1 MTREEAI
8 KNLEGKTEKA
18 RVLLK
23 TIPESVRSKCELNED
38 IEAYELAIE
47 ALQERPKGRWVG
59 WHTDKVVGV
68 DDIGDYIYRHCHYY
82 SCRLCGRRTAVK
94 SNFCPNCGAD
104 MRGEEE

>member
-8 KNLEGKTEKA
+8 KNLKGKTERA

-47 ALQERPKGRWVG
+47 ALQERPKGRWKHGNCTECGLYVG
-59 WHTDKVVGV
+59 ETTC
-68 DDIGDYIYRHCHYY
+68 RHY
-82 SCRLCGRRTAVK
+82 SY
-94 SNFCPNCGAD
+94 CPNCGAE
-104 MRGEEE
+104 MRGEE